1 MPIREK
7 PWPAG
12 APCWTDLTVPD
23 VPAAQAFYNAALGW
37 DFAASGDERE
47 GYVMARVTGRDAAG
61 IGPSPVTGMPS
72 SWTLYLASDDADAT
86 ASTVTEHGGA
96 VLLEPGDVSGLGRML
111 LAADPTGAPFGV
123 WQAGTHIGCT
133 IVDEP
138 GALVWQDLQTSE
150 PETARAFYRDVFGHR
165 SDAVPGAPES
175 YQTVSLPDATD
186 RSAPL
191 AGIGPFMGDDAGQS
205 PSWIVYFGVPDTT
218 AALAAVSAGGGT
230 VLTPPMD
237 TPFGV
242 MATVADPFGAVF
254 TVMGGAPL
262 G

>member
-72 SWTLYLASDDADAT
+72 SWTLYLASDDADA
-86 ASTVTEHGGA
+86 
-96 VLLEPGDVSGLGRML
+96 
-111 LAADPTGAPFGV
+111 TGAPFGV